1 MKRKDEKKEEGKM
14 KKDEKRV
21 GEDEKVFGEDEQLF
35 LLCVVG
41 GYLVWRFEVLFDL
54 TPEPKYATK
63 DGDTFFKGYIF

>member
-41 GYLVWRFEVLFDL
+41 GHLV
-54 TPEPKYATK
+54 
-63 DGDTFFKGYIF
+63 